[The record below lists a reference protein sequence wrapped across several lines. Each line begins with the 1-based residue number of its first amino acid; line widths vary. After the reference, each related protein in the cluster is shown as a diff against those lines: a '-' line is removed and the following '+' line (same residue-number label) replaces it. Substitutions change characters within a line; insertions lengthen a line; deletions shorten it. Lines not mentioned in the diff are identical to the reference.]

1 MKHIQIYESFITG
14 QPFNRQDMKNLFG
27 EPEMD
32 TFKLDM
38 ARIKALLWIYKFQT
52 DEEKNSETTQS
63 INGVGFTGIDGNIL
77 SSFAKQVIEKSFLSD
92 KQLQILRKKII
103 KYENQMVKISNA
115 IQKGEMQK
123 DPLIE
128 EAIKKWIKKNSYRY
142 TV

>member
-1 MKHIQIYESFITG
+1 MRHIQIYESFIPG
-14 QPFNRQDMKNLFG
+14 QPFNREDMKGLFG

-52 DEEKNSETTQS
+52 EDERSSSTTHAL
-63 INGVGFTGIDGNIL
+63 NGVGFTGIDGSIL
-77 SSFAKQVIEKSFLSD
+77 SSFAKQIIDKSYLSD
-92 KQLQILRKKII
+92 KQLQILRKKIV
-103 KYENQMVKISNA
+103 KYENQMVKITNA

-123 DPLIE
+123 DPLID
-128 EAIKKWIKKNSYRY
+128 EAITKWIKKNSHRY